1 MSSWKMKSLR
11 EFITPLLCL
20 IIGAAIAVLMSAGTA
35 HAGETSMLPKE
46 FSLFGSAKPA
56 GSGSADKDNRP
67 AALQLAQADTVS
79 PSGPGAATKKTPEPA
94 TYIGEDRCVACHALE
109 KEHWAHTTH
118 AKVFRLNPKNDLEKK
133 GCEACH
139 GPGSRHLEN
148 ATDKTAL
155 ITFTRKGD
163 TPIEKQNGQ
172 CLSCHKG
179 GQRIGWNGSM
189 HQTSQIACTD
199 CHNPMSKASATG
211 LLAKNSITE
220 TCYTCHQQQRSEF
233 NKRSHMPVSEGKMSC
248 VDCHN
253 PHGSPTR
260 PLLKADNV
268 NQLCYTC
275 HAEKRG
281 PFIWEH
287 APVRENCM
295 NCHNA
300 HGSNNEKLLSVP
312 RPFLCQQC
320 HTHVQHPN
328 DLLTRGNT
336 AAGTTP
342 DARALNRNCQN
353 CHAQIHG
360 SNHPSGVRMHR

>member
-1 MSSWKMKSLR
+1 MSNLKNKTFRL
-11 EFITPLLCL
+11 FIAPLLCL
-20 IIGAAIAVLMSAGTA
+20 ALVAGTA
-35 HAGETSMLPKE
+35 
-46 FSLFGSAKPA
+46 FGASGAADPAVAKTEGALAAMRKVIELVKVDKPA
-56 GSGSADKDNRP
+56 KATVI
-67 AALQLAQADTVS
+67 QLAQNDVS
-79 PSGPGAATKKTPEPA
+79 IPAANPAKAPAEPA
-94 TYIGEDRCVACHALE
+94 TYVGEQRCIACHAIE

-118 AKVFRLNPKNDLEKK
+118 AKAFRLNPKSDLEKK

-139 GPGSRHLEN
+139 GPGSKHLEN

-179 GQRIGWNGSM
+179 GQRIGWSGSM

-220 TCYTCHQQQRSEF
+220 TCYTCHQQQRGEF
-233 NKRSHMPVSEGKMSC
+233 NKRSHMPVNEGKMSC

-260 PLLKADNV
+260 PLLKADTV

-275 HAEKRG
+275 HTEKRG
-281 PFIWEH
+281 PFVWEH

-328 DLLTRGNT
+328 DLLTKGNT